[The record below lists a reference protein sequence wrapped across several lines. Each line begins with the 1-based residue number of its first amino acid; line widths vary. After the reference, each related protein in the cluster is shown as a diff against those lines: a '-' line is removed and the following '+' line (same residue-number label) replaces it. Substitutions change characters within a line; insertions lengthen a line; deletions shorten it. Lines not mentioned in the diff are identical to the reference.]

1 MKKAEELATS
11 FISGLMEKMGIEGQV
26 TVLPQTECDQ
36 LRLDCPVRTCV
47 RSSAAAA
54 IRSTRSSIS
63 ARSC

>member
-36 LRLDCPVRTCV
+36 LRLECPVRTWV
-47 RSSAAAA
+47 DHRPPRRYARRDPVS
-54 IRSTRSSIS
+54 R